1 MSNSMSIFKLELT
14 CSRQTGPGIQQRSID
29 SLVVWSAALSPEEG
43 LKLVNR
49 VTDLA
54 REILPGALAP
64 ISESGAR
71 ALEALGKD
79 KQLELPVDAN
89 PINPTEPEA
98 SRR

>member
-43 LKLVNR
+43 LTLVNR

-71 ALEALGKD
+71 ALEDLGKD
-79 KQLELPVDAN
+79 KQLELPIDAN
-89 PINPTEPEA
+89 SVDPTEPQA